1 MVRAALAEGRRRGC
15 GEMLLRAFSEARAD
29 LLNALTMLLGSRDD
43 AQDAVQEAFLKCW
56 RKRDQIGGIYNLR
69 AWIFRVGLNSG
80 RDLRRNVWRQRSR
93 PLLGL
98 EPSVER
104 PAPSPADQLVRLEAL
119 DRLRTALQQLRPRS
133 ARSSCCG
140 RTPTAPTTRSPG
152 CGASRSAPLKR
163 RCGRP
168 CKSCAGCFRRRRS
181 REGRLMIGPVHLSY
195 PQFHQDLRTV
205 A

>member
-56 RKRDQIGGIYNLR
+56 RKRDQVGGIYNLR

-93 PLLGL
+93 PLLGM
-98 EPSVER
+98 EPLVER
-104 PAPSPADQLVRLEAL
+104 PSPSPADQLVRLEAL
-119 DRLRTALQQLRPRS
+119 DRLRTALQQLRPEEREVFLLRQNTDRTYDEIARLRRVPVGTVKTQMRS
-133 ARSSCCG
+133 ALQKLRG
-140 RTPTAPTTRSPG
+140 VLQEAPES
-152 CGASRSAPLKR
+152 
-163 RCGRP
+163 
-168 CKSCAGCFRRRRS
+168 
-181 REGRLMIGPVHLSY
+181 
-195 PQFHQDLRTV
+195 
-205 A
+205 